1 MRFTGRFGV
10 AAVRETTAMIRQ
22 HIFELPLGFWVVTGL
37 YLSLNVALA
46 AFAVPGASLSQG
58 GDAGSYWDPALA
70 LIKYGAFVQL
80 DNPAEPNLYRT
91 PLYPLMIAGL
101 MHAFGETPG
110 AVVVVQLM
118 LLFGVG
124 LLFRDTVQ
132 DWLPGWENLGMAL
145 IVLNPNLVGTAHL
158 IQSETL
164 YLFFMTIGFW
174 ALLRVVR
181 EDFRWRNAVIIGVA
195 LAAACLAKPTS
206 QFLVVLLPVALP
218 MIAVC
223 AGARSE
229 WMRALFQGVTALA
242 LALAIMAP
250 WASKLAAAG
259 NGYSLSEHEIRY
271 RFLWDQVVMLE
282 ANMHG
287 LSYHEAEDRIT
298 APGSYHA
305 SVIEA
310 QGEEWRK
317 LNKVEQYAI
326 LERHGY
332 RAIFS
337 YPPGVIAKV
346 MARSVAQFMVSG
358 GAGNLHNLLGVDTA
372 RLNRVWFK
380 TSQQNVSGM
389 LKTFFGEAPLAAL
402 ALSAL
407 ALGFA
412 VLARL
417 IGFLGIIEMWRRGQ
431 YALVLTLVGLIGYF
445 VAVHL
450 FHGNSRYRIPV
461 EPAMLLLVLYG
472 LQMMWGWVARRRR
485 GKSAEER

>member
-1 MRFTGRFGV
+1 MPV
-10 AAVRETTAMIRQ
+10 AGMNNAFETVWRWAYAVPRG
-22 HIFELPLGFWVVTGL
+22 LWVVTGL
-37 YLSLNVALA
+37 YVLA
-46 AFAVPGASLSQG
+46 NIVLGVLAVPGASLAQG

-70 LIKYGAFVQL
+70 LVKHGAFVQL

-91 PLYPLMIAGL
+91 PLYPLMISWL
-101 MHAFGETPG
+101 MHLFGEAPG
-110 AVVVVQLM
+110 AVVVVQLA
-118 LLFGVG
+118 LLYGAG
-124 LLFRDTVQ
+124 LLFRDTVR
-132 DWLPGWENLGMAL
+132 DWLPDWENFGMAL
-145 IVLNPNLVGTAHL
+145 VVLNPNLLGTAHL

-164 YLFFMTIGFW
+164 YLFFMTVGFW
-174 ALLRVVR
+174 ALLRIVR
-181 EDFRWRNAVIIGVA
+181 EDFRWRNAYVAGAA

-218 MIAVC
+218 MIAIV

-229 WMRALFQGVTALA
+229 WGRMLLQGVTAIS

-250 WASKLAAAG
+250 WASKLAEAG

-287 LSYHEAEDRIT
+287 LSYHDAEKRIT

-305 SVIEA
+305 SIIEA
-310 QGEEWRK
+310 QGERWK
-317 LNKVEQYAI
+317 DLGKVERYAI

-332 RAIFS
+332 DAIFS

-346 MARSVAQFMVSG
+346 MVRSVAQFMVSG
-358 GAGNLHNLLGVDTA
+358 GAGNLHNLLGIDTA

-380 TSQQNVSGM
+380 TSQQDVGGM
-389 LKTFFGEAPLAAL
+389 LKTFFGEAPLTAL
-402 ALSAL
+402 FISAL
-407 ALGFA
+407 GLGFA

-417 IGFLGIIEMWRRGQ
+417 VGLIGIFAIWRRGH
-431 YALVLTLVGLIGYF
+431 YALLLTLIGLIGYF

-461 EPAMLLLVLYG
+461 EPAMMLLVLYG
-472 LQMMWGWVARRRR
+472 LQTMWEWFRAWRR
-485 GKSAEER
+485 GGPAEER